1 MKRVNVATES
11 YWYRYNLVRVQ
22 ARAQARTSSM
32 AGEAGTSTARMRWE
46 LENNVQNVASTDAL
60 YKYDQAEQQAI
71 QTQKPW
77 TKDPHFFK
85 Q

>member
-1 MKRVNVATES
+1 
-11 YWYRYNLVRVQ
+11 
-22 ARAQARTSSM
+22 M

-60 YKYDQAEQQAI
+60 YKYDHAEQQAI
-71 QTQKPW
+71 QSQKPW